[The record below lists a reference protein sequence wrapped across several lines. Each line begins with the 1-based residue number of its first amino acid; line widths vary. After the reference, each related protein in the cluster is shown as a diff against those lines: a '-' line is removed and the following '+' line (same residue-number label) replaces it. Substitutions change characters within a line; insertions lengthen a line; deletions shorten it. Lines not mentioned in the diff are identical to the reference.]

1 MKRLFVCL
9 MVLICTATIYSQTED
24 RIVACSFQ
32 RTPAQGE
39 IVELQGKLEGIS
51 APCDD
56 PTYEHCPECMI
67 PVINAGGVIYVIN
80 EQETNWSLYIT
91 INYIVMS
98 YDYVI
103 ATGVVSKDEKYH
115 YIDLVTLNK
124 VTQAVEN
131 ISTPHVLDPHQPM
144 FNTLGLPVDDSYTGI
159 VIQNGHKFVK

>member
-1 MKRLFVCL
+1 
-9 MVLICTATIYSQTED
+9 
-24 RIVACSFQ
+24 
-32 RTPAQGE
+32 
-39 IVELQGKLEGIS
+39 
-51 APCDD
+51 
-56 PTYEHCPECMI
+56 MI

-144 FNTLGLPVDDSYTGI
+144 FNTLGLPVDASYTGI